1 MFEVGVL
8 FGRREGG
15 FELGL
20 GFEFE
25 SRCLFSF
32 PSVSSIAAIIVL
44 SGVEGA
50 GFVVLGV
57 EGLLWLDW
65 WLLRWVYEVKGVDA
79 DADGGVWVWGCE
91 ENRVSKP
98 GGRRT
103 GVEERGVADG
113 AVGAWWLGC

>member
-8 FGRREGG
+8 FGRKEVGFGFG
-15 FELGL
+15 FE
-20 GFEFE
+20 FEFE

-50 GFVVLGV
+50 GFAVLGV

-65 WLLRWVYEVKGVDA
+65 WWLRWV
-79 DADGGVWVWGCE
+79 
-91 ENRVSKP
+91 
-98 GGRRT
+98 
-103 GVEERGVADG
+103 
-113 AVGAWWLGC
+113 

>member
-1 MFEVGVL
+1 ML
-8 FGRREGG
+8 FGRREAG
-15 FELGL
+15 LGV